1 VTFSIN
7 KYTRALT
14 FPDLKKTK
22 AVFAE
27 QCPLV
32 RRLVLRDN
40 KLFSGIVFILNIDSR
55 NFIMSCL
62 LRRLVLRDNK
72 LFADTF
78 FFFLRRLVIID
89 NKLFADIVFIV
100 FV

>member
-1 VTFSIN
+1 MTFSIN

-40 KLFSGIVFILNIDSR
+40 KLF
-55 NFIMSCL
+55 
-62 LRRLVLRDNK
+62 
-72 LFADTF
+72 ADTF

-100 FV
+100 FVWLFQIYSAASFL